1 MEDGEW
7 KLKMENGGRRMGNKK
22 IENGFWKLI
31 PFSIFNFSIE
41 KKRPGD
47 GYCEIRFK
55 TILAFTCW

>member
-1 MEDGEW
+1 LRIKAEGW
-7 KLKMENGGRRMGNKK
+7 KIK
-22 IENGFWKLI
+22 IENGFWKLV

>member
-1 MEDGEW
+1 LRIKAEGW
-7 KLKMENGGRRMGNKK
+7 KIK
-22 IENGFWKLI
+22 IENGFWKLV

-55 TILAFTCW
+55 TILAFTCWLAPTANARQ